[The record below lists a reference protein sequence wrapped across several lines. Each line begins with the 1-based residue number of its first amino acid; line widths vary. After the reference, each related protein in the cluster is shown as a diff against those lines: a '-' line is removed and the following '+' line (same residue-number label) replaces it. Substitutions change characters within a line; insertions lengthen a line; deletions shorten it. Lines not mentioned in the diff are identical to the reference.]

1 MVEDARRRALELDF
15 WSEPVTLR
23 SLSAGPSGHRFLA
36 DDGMEHYIVH
46 IGDDLPE
53 HMVYRYNEIAVS
65 QAAHEAGLSPALLHY
80 EPGALGFEYDPDARA
95 TDADDLAQPAN
106 MDRLIGLLGQC
117 HLDLPGRLEVP
128 GPMFWVFHLN
138 RRYARLIM
146 QHGAALTSA
155 PASSLARLMALN
167 DELEAA
173 IGAIEPVFCHNNL
186 AIDTVLDNG
195 EQFFLTQWQYG
206 GWNDGL
212 YDLAS
217 LATNLDLEAGAAE
230 DMLHRY
236 RQLTGEDADQ
246 TSRRRFAAWKSAA
259 LIWSGL
265 WGGVGAM
272 FPNPGSVS
280 GSVPGSV
287 LGADHFDYTLYS
299 QQRLDRLEAT
309 IAEFRSI

>member
-15 WSEPVTLR
+15 WSEPVTLKP
-23 SLSAGPSGHRFLA
+23 LSAGPTGHRFFA
-36 DDGMEHYIVH
+36 DDGIDQYNVQ

-53 HMVYRYNEIAVS
+53 HGIYHYNEIAVS

-80 EPGALGFEYDPDARA
+80 EPGALVFEYEQAA
-95 TDADDLAQPAN
+95 IETDADALTQPEN

-138 RRYARLIM
+138 RRYARIIM
-146 QHGAALTSA
+146 QHSGDLVSALS
-155 PASSLARLMALN
+155 RLMALN
-167 DELEAA
+167 DELELA
-173 IGAIEPVFCHNNL
+173 IGAIQPVFCHNNL
-186 AIDTVLDNG
+186 AANTVLDNG
-195 EQFFLTQWQYG
+195 ERYSLSQWQYG

-217 LATNLDLEAGAAE
+217 LAVNLDLDAGVAD

-246 TSRRRFAAWKSAA
+246 TSRRRFAAWKCAA

-272 FPNPGSVS
+272 FPNSEAGTLAE
-280 GSVPGSV
+280 G
-287 LGADHFDYTLYS
+287 FDYAEYS
-299 QQRLDRLEAT
+299 RQHLDRLDAA
-309 IAEFRSI
+309 IAEFRNI